1 MWFLKFLFVPLQ
13 ILNTERTKMQYEKTY
28 CVFSC
33 GAFEHL
39 LDEAVSNLFG
49 DAFEDA
55 LNNTEVPKDY
65 QI

>member
-1 MWFLKFLFVPLQ
+1 
-13 ILNTERTKMQYEKTY
+13 MQYEKKY
-28 CVFSC
+28 CIFSC